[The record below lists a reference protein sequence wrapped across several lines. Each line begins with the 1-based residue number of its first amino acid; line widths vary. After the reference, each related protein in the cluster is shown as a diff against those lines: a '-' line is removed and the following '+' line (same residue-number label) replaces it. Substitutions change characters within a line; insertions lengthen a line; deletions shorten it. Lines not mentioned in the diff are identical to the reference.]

1 MDTKPPILIAE
12 DEFMLT
18 MLLEHI
24 LNRNGYEDLH
34 FVKTGDEAVEKAREV
49 NPSLILMDI
58 FLEGSLD
65 GIDAVQE
72 IRNFNM
78 APVIYIT
85 GNSDYLTKSR
95 AMDTGPSS
103 YIVKPIDPEELME
116 LVRDKLGE
124 SSNKE

>member
-1 MDTKPPILIAE
+1 
-12 DEFMLT
+12 MLT

>member
-1 MDTKPPILIAE
+1 MDAKPPILIAE

-24 LNRNGYEDLH
+24 LNRNGFNDLH
-34 FVKTGDEAVEKAREV
+34 FVKTGDDAVTKAKEV

-58 FLEGSLD
+58 FLEGSID

-116 LVRDKLGE
+116 LVQEKLKN
-124 SSNKE
+124 SNGDS

>member
-58 FLEGSLD
+58 FLEGSID

-124 SSNKE
+124 STNKE

>member
-58 FLEGSLD
+58 FLEGSID